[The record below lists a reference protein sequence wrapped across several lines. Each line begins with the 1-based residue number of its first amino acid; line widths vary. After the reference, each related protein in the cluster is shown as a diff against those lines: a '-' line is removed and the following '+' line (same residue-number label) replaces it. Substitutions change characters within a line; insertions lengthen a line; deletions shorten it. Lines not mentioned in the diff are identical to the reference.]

1 MLIWNPSKLTTK
13 GKALLAKAQAGRCTI
28 KITKAQTG
36 SGQYSSGEATD
47 TRTSLKAPVQTLPIH
62 SKEIQNGST
71 LVLKVAITNKTS
83 DTDVLKSGYE
93 IREFGIFAQDPDDG
107 EILYSIATASTS
119 DYMPAY
125 NGVIPSVISMSY
137 YLEVA
142 NAASVTIVTA
152 GGLALQSDLEA
163 LADRVTI
170 IEQAA
175 VKKYGARKKVGQ
187 QSCGAESWERLGGA
201 VGLTAKAAVGTGD
214 VQNDFMKSVYPYN
227 ACRPCNLSED
237 RKVTAYLGDANFSWT
252 GDNGDVML
260 EMPLC
265 YTSRYFETDS
275 DGVEWEYRW
284 VSSAPVDGLH
294 VNPAFTDGSSISDK
308 IYIPI
313 FNGSAGKDAAT
324 GAKDVIR
331 SIAGATPLTEVTRA
345 TFRTRSRNKG
355 EGWQLDDVW
364 NMFLLD
370 HLFIIMFA
378 GTQAQRI
385 LGSGRTEFRE
395 NENDKALKAKKS
407 TNCITI
413 ASDKAAY
420 FFVGQ
425 QIAIG
430 TGMWFDCSAAVI
442 QACENAGIPVKS
454 KGATYTGNMLAVFKK
469 CGFVDVTSKVNR
481 STGAGLLRGDVLLN
495 TSHHTAMY
503 CGNGKEVEAS
513 INEKGTATGG
523 KPGDQTGKEFL
534 IRSYR
539 NYPWTNVLRYAAE
552 SQASGSGKK
561 DVTTVAKEVLA
572 GTWGNGDE
580 RKNRLTAAGYDY
592 AAVQAEV
599 NRLASGASTPKKS
612 TTEIAKEVLAGKWG
626 NGDDRKKKLQ
636 AAGYNY
642 AAVQA
647 EVNRLAKGGSSTKK
661 SVTAVAKEVL
671 AGKWGN
677 GDARKKKLQ
686 AAGYN
691 YNAVQKE
698 VNRLMR

>member
-47 TRTSLKAPVQTLPIH
+47 TRTSLKTPVQTLPIH

-201 VGLTAKAAVGTGD
+201 VGLTAKAAVGTGE

-294 VNPAFTDGSSISDK
+294 INPAFVDGDNISEK
-308 IYIPI
+308 VYIPI
-313 FNGSAGKDAAT
+313 FNGSAGKSES
-324 GAKDVIR
+324 GEKDVIR
-331 SIAGATPLTEVTRA
+331 SIAGAVPLTEVTRA
-345 TFRTRSRNKG
+345 TLRTRSRNKG
-355 EGWQLDDVW
+355 EGWQLDDIW

-385 LGSGRTEFRE
+385 LGAGRTQMSYDG
-395 NENDKALKAKKS
+395 NCKALKAKAA

-413 ASDKAAY
+413 ATDKAAQ

-425 QIAIG
+425 QIGIG
-430 TGMWFDCSAAVI
+430 TSSGNHSVALGRTITKFVTSTEVESATEIYFDGDPVDVAENNVIWSCVQKTGETTAMRSPNGCLEDPEGPTGAKLVGRRAVRFLWIEDWFGNMWQFRDGVNINNRQHYCCNKRASYADD
-442 QACENAGIPVKS
+442 
-454 KGATYTGNMLAVFKK
+454 TYTGDYEKLGYACPTSDGYIKK
-469 CGFVDVTSKVNR
+469 MGFDSLHPEYELPVEVGGGADAYIGDYYYQSEGGTLVVSGGYVNLG
-481 STGAGLLRGDVLLN
+481 TGAGPFYRSCYG
-495 TSHHTAMY
+495 
-503 CGNGKEVEAS
+503 
-513 INEKGTATGG
+513 GTGSLYWYIGG
-523 KPGDQTGKEFL
+523 RPHCRK
-534 IRSYR
+534 
-539 NYPWTNVLRYAAE
+539 AA
-552 SQASGSGKK
+552 
-561 DVTTVAKEVLA
+561 
-572 GTWGNGDE
+572 
-580 RKNRLTAAGYDY
+580 
-592 AAVQAEV
+592 
-599 NRLASGASTPKKS
+599 
-612 TTEIAKEVLAGKWG
+612 I
-626 NGDDRKKKLQ
+626 
-636 AAGYNY
+636 
-642 AAVQA
+642 
-647 EVNRLAKGGSSTKK
+647 
-661 SVTAVAKEVL
+661 
-671 AGKWGN
+671 
-677 GDARKKKLQ
+677 
-686 AAGYN
+686 
-691 YNAVQKE
+691 
-698 VNRLMR
+698 

>member
-47 TRTSLKAPVQTLPIH
+47 TRTSLKTPVQTLPIH

-201 VGLTAKAAVGTGD
+201 VGLTAKAAVGTGE

-294 VNPAFTDGSSISDK
+294 INPAFVDGDNISEK
-308 IYIPI
+308 VYIPI
-313 FNGSAGKDAAT
+313 FNGSAGKSES
-324 GAKDVIR
+324 GEKDVIR
-331 SIAGATPLTEVTRA
+331 SIAGAVPLTEVTRA
-345 TFRTRSRNKG
+345 TLRTRSRNKG
-355 EGWQLDDVW
+355 EGWQLDDIW

-385 LGSGRTEFRE
+385 LGAGRTQMSYDG
-395 NENDKALKAKKS
+395 NCKALKAKAA

-413 ASDKAAY
+413 ATDKAAQ

-425 QIAIG
+425 QIGIG
-430 TGMWFDCSAAVI
+430 TSSGNHSVALGRTITKFVTSTEVESATEIYFDGDPVDVAENNVIWSCVQKTGETTAMRSPNGCLEDPEGPTGAKLVGRRAVRFLWIEDWFGNMWQFRDGVNINNRQHYCCNKRASYADD
-442 QACENAGIPVKS
+442 
-454 KGATYTGNMLAVFKK
+454 TYTGDYEKLGYACPTSDGYIKK
-469 CGFVDVTSKVNR
+469 MGFDSLHPEYELPVEVGGGADAYIGDYYYQSEGGTLVLSGGGVYNGTYAGPFSRRCSNG
-481 STGAGLLRGDVLLN
+481 TGDLDWRF
-495 TSHHTAMY
+495 
-503 CGNGKEVEAS
+503 
-513 INEKGTATGG
+513 GG
-523 KPGDQTGKEFL
+523 RPHCRK
-534 IRSYR
+534 
-539 NYPWTNVLRYAAE
+539 AA
-552 SQASGSGKK
+552 
-561 DVTTVAKEVLA
+561 
-572 GTWGNGDE
+572 
-580 RKNRLTAAGYDY
+580 
-592 AAVQAEV
+592 
-599 NRLASGASTPKKS
+599 
-612 TTEIAKEVLAGKWG
+612 I
-626 NGDDRKKKLQ
+626 
-636 AAGYNY
+636 
-642 AAVQA
+642 
-647 EVNRLAKGGSSTKK
+647 
-661 SVTAVAKEVL
+661 
-671 AGKWGN
+671 
-677 GDARKKKLQ
+677 
-686 AAGYN
+686 
-691 YNAVQKE
+691 
-698 VNRLMR
+698 

>member
-107 EILYSIATASTS
+107 EILYSIATASTG

-142 NAASVTIVTA
+142 NASSVTIVTA

-331 SIAGATPLTEVTRA
+331 SIAGATPLTEVTVTRA

-395 NENDKALKAKKS
+395 SENDKALKTKKS

-430 TGMWFDCSAAVI
+430 TGMWSHNVVWGRTITAFKASTEVEAATEIYFDGDPVDIAEGNVI
-442 QACENAGIPVKS
+442 WSCVQKTGETTAMKCPNGCLENPEGPTGIKLSGRRAIRFLWIEDWFGNMWQFRDGVNIKNRQHYCCNKRAS
-454 KGATYTGNMLAVFKK
+454 YADDTYTGDYQKLGYVCPTSDGYIKKMGFDSLHPEYELPVEVGGGADSYNGDYYYQSEGGTLVISGGIVNDGTLAGPFY
-469 CGFVDVTSKVNR
+469 R
-481 STGAGLLRGDVLLN
+481 SCNDGTGAAN
-495 TSHHTAMY
+495 WA
-503 CGNGKEVEAS
+503 
-513 INEKGTATGG
+513 IGG
-523 KPGDQTGKEFL
+523 RPHCRK
-534 IRSYR
+534 
-539 NYPWTNVLRYAAE
+539 AA
-552 SQASGSGKK
+552 
-561 DVTTVAKEVLA
+561 
-572 GTWGNGDE
+572 
-580 RKNRLTAAGYDY
+580 
-592 AAVQAEV
+592 
-599 NRLASGASTPKKS
+599 
-612 TTEIAKEVLAGKWG
+612 I
-626 NGDDRKKKLQ
+626 
-636 AAGYNY
+636 
-642 AAVQA
+642 
-647 EVNRLAKGGSSTKK
+647 
-661 SVTAVAKEVL
+661 
-671 AGKWGN
+671 
-677 GDARKKKLQ
+677 
-686 AAGYN
+686 
-691 YNAVQKE
+691 
-698 VNRLMR
+698 